1 MKLAD
6 LGIDEEQSSGS
17 PHRRTVRKA
26 ATLMAQETAEARA
39 AAAVP
44 AAHKQGAAVP

>member
-6 LGIDEEQSSGS
+6 LGIDEEQSCGS
-17 PHRRTVRKA
+17 PHRRTVRRPA
-26 ATLMAQETAEARA
+26 ALMAQETAEARA